1 MQRPNHNEAMTWS
14 AYRAWNRACMRH
26 AWRAT
31 RAHFSGGWRSVLEAL
46 VPGFA
51 ALLVFQQW
59 GGADAERDAVIRIA
73 AGAAAS
79 ALWILLVFCWY
90 VGLAPYRLWHA
101 AQARIGQLT
110 GGRRNDPLA
119 IAQDL
124 EMCIR
129 EGQAL
134 MDCATPSKRQLSK
147 WYDRVRRVVSRTGA
161 SDRLMLE
168 SLGPAPGTRGGALEL
183 LILGNRIE
191 RLRSILGR
199 QYSRPARENI
209 QPRRTAGAL
218 RRG

>member
-1 MQRPNHNEAMTWS
+1 ML
-14 AYRAWNRACMRH
+14 H

-31 RAHFSGGWRSVLEAL
+31 RGHFSGGWRSVVKAL
-46 VPGFA
+46 VPGVA
-51 ALLVFQQW
+51 AMLAFHQW
-59 GGADAERDAVIRIA
+59 GGADADRDIVVMIA

-79 ALWILLVFCWY
+79 ALWLLIVFCWY

-101 AQARIGQLT
+101 AQARIAQLT
-110 GGRRNDPLA
+110 GGRRNDPQA
-119 IAQDL
+119 IARDL
-124 EMCIR
+124 ELCIR

-134 MDCATPSKRQLSK
+134 MDSATPSKRQLSK
-147 WYDRVRRVVSRTGA
+147 WYDRVRRVVSRSGA
-161 SDRLMLE
+161 SDRVMLE

-199 QYSRPARENI
+199 HSRPARENMH
-209 QPRRTAGAL
+209 PRRSAAAL